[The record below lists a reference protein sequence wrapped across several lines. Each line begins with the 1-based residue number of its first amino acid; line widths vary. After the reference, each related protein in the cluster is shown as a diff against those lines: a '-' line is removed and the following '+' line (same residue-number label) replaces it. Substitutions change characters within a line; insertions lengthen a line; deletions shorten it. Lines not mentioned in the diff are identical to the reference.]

1 MRYSFLGFA
10 YLLIYPLIIKG
21 KPLTEETL
29 DNSTLNISLVESKL
43 TPRASI
49 RNSLRASTLDG
60 GLAAAF
66 NSITGGV
73 LLNKF
78 LLDLGANAI
87 EIGMIAS
94 LPMIANLLQPL
105 GALLSNQTN
114 SRHNFGLWIF
124 LPARLLWLLLLL
136 GIIFS
141 TDRPRLLVYLTLAL
155 ISISN
160 ILGALG
166 SASWMSW
173 LAALVPSRLRGRY
186 YSVRQIVSNLASLI
200 SLPLASLVVS
210 GYKNAIAGYGIVLS
224 VGIVSGLLSLGC
236 QQFMEDINPQDYQAA
251 HPSLL
256 KDLSSTLS
264 DRNLRIFLIYA
275 AIWGFAINLSTPFF
289 NLYML
294 DNLGLDIT
302 WVTLFNTLYTGA
314 NMLMLL
320 VWGRLSDYFGNRPLL
335 LFAGIAIAVTPL
347 FWLLANMAPLQAHL
361 FIYLA
366 LFHIVWGGSWS
377 AIDLCTNNIQIA
389 IAPMGH
395 RATFFAIAAAMTG
408 VSSAFG
414 TTVGG
419 FLAQDA
425 HYEGLLGVFFLSAIA
440 RAIALI
446 PLLFVNENK

>member
-1 MRYSFLGFA
+1 M
-10 YLLIYPLIIKG
+10 I
-21 KPLTEETL
+21 EETL
-29 DNSTLNISLVESKL
+29 DNATLNISLVESLGESTL
-43 TPRASI
+43 TPRTSI

-87 EIGMIAS
+87 EIGAIAS

-105 GALLSNQTN
+105 GALLSNQAN

-124 LPARLLWLLLLL
+124 LPARLAWLLLLL
-136 GIIFS
+136 GIIFYA
-141 TDRPRLLVYLTLAL
+141 DRPKLLVYLTLTL

-166 SASWMSW
+166 GASWMSW

-186 YSVRQIVSNLASLI
+186 YSLRQIVCNLASLI

-210 GYKNAIAGYGIVLS
+210 GWSNAIAGYGIVLS
-224 VGIVSGLLSLGC
+224 FGIVAGLLSLGC
-236 QQFMEDINPQDYQAA
+236 QQFMEDINPQRYQAA

-256 KDLSSTLS
+256 KDLSATLS

-289 NLYML
+289 NFYML
-294 DNLGLDIT
+294 NNLGLDIT

-320 VWGRLSDYFGNRPLL
+320 VWGRLSDHFGNRYLL
-335 LFAGIAIAVTPL
+335 LCAGVIIAGSPL
-347 FWLLANMAPLQAHL
+347 FWLLANTAPLQAHL

-366 LFHIVWGGSWS
+366 LFNIVWGGTWG
-377 AIDLCTNNIQIA
+377 AIDLCTNNIQIG
-389 IAPMGH
+389 IAPIEH
-395 RATFFAIAAAMTG
+395 RATFFAIAAAITG

-419 FLAQDA
+419 FLAQSA
-425 HYEGLLGVFFLSAIA
+425 YYEGVSGIFFLSAIA
-440 RAIALI
+440 RAIALV
-446 PLLFVNENK
+446 PLLFVNEAK

>member
-1 MRYSFLGFA
+1 M
-10 YLLIYPLIIKG
+10 I
-21 KPLTEETL
+21 EETL
-29 DNSTLNISLVESKL
+29 DNPTLNISLVESKL
-43 TPRASI
+43 TTRTSI
-49 RNSLRASTLDG
+49 RNSLRASTMDG
-60 GLAAAF
+60 GLAEAF

-87 EIGMIAS
+87 EIGAIAS
-94 LPMIANLLQPL
+94 LPMISNLLQPL
-105 GALLSNQTN
+105 GALLSNQTS

-136 GIIFS
+136 GIIFCA
-141 TDRPRLLVYLTLAL
+141 DRPKILVYLTLAL

-166 SASWMSW
+166 GASWMSW

-210 GYKNAIAGYGIVLS
+210 RSSNAIAGYGIVLS
-224 VGIVSGLLSLGC
+224 VGIVAGLLSLGC
-236 QQFMEDINPQDYQAA
+236 QQFMKDINPQDYQSAN
-251 HPSLL
+251 PSLL
-256 KDLSSTLS
+256 KDLSATLS

-294 DNLGLDIT
+294 NNLGLDIT
-302 WVTLFNTLYTGA
+302 WVTLFDTLYTGA
-314 NMLMLL
+314 NMLTLL
-320 VWGRLSDYFGNRPLL
+320 VWGRLSDRFGNRYLL
-335 LFAGIAIAVTPL
+335 LFAGVIIAVSPL
-347 FWLLANMAPLQAHL
+347 FWLLVNTAPLQVHL
-361 FIYLA
+361 LIYLA
-366 LFHIVWGGSWS
+366 LFHIIWGGTWS
-377 AIDLCTNNIQIA
+377 AIDLCTNNIQIG
-389 IAPMGH
+389 IAPIEH
-395 RATFFAIAAAMTG
+395 RATFFAIAAAVTG

-425 HYEGLLGVFFLSAIA
+425 HYEGIWGVFFLSAVA

-446 PLLFVNENK
+446 PLLFVNERR